1 MLHSR
6 KWLIANILQRT
17 VTPQSLQP
25 RLQWLPKS
33 LQTNSK
39 QLSHLLQPRKND
51 FYSNHSLGHNDRLV
65 PNALINIFSL
75 SLSAKWKLYLD
86 RGTRVLQESSA
97 AMIQAVPSDQVNV
110 LGITSSQTT
119 TASQL

>member
-1 MLHSR
+1 M
-6 KWLIANILQRT
+6 T
-17 VTPQSLQP
+17 
-25 RLQWLPKS
+25 
-33 LQTNSK
+33 
-39 QLSHLLQPRKND
+39 
-51 FYSNHSLGHNDRLV
+51 FYSNHSLNHNDHSV

-75 SLSAKWKLYLD
+75 SAHKWKLNLD

-97 AMIQAVPSDQVNV
+97 GMIQAVPSDQVYV

>member
-51 FYSNHSLGHNDRLV
+51 HSLGHNDRLV

-110 LGITSSQTT
+110 LGITSSQTA